1 MTASKT
7 GEVYCVK
14 ERPLRKPLYS
24 IFFFISHSHVLSS
37 ASNNDVPG
45 FWWEIYT
52 IEAFE
57 HVNECPRLD
66 VRLIRRNRHEV
77 IENARSGCR
86 VSVEHDSTRSNLKI
100 RYSMVNK
107 GEY

>member
-1 MTASKT
+1 MAASKT
-7 GEVYCVK
+7 SGEYCVK
-14 ERPLRKPLYS
+14 ERPLRNPLYS
-24 IFFFISHSHVLSS
+24 IFFVSDVCSS

-57 HVNECPRLD
+57 HVDECPRLD

-77 IENARSGCR
+77 IENARSRCR
-86 VSVEHDSTRSNLKI
+86 VSVEHDSTGSNLKI
-100 RYSMVNK
+100 RYSVVSK
-107 GEY
+107 GEC